1 MASMSSISKYSESLS
16 KITECVYDITLN
28 RTLMLGRWLEFRDG
42 TGRGERQIWRNHI
55 VRHIMCMSFYHFI
68 DILQTR
74 VSKTSEKCSAI
85 RFTHV
90 THSVE
95 FLARGKWISYRF
107 WYETFQNCLMI
118 MMSISLKIGKM
129 WCLFGWQSSMDAH
142 DTKYAETG
150 NIFVTCG
157 ILWLEKY
164 WPNWHFWF
172 CGNFNHFTAGA
183 RRW

>member
-28 RTLMLGRWLEFRDG
+28 RTLMLGRWLEFHDR
-42 TGRGERQIWRNHI
+42 TGEGERQIWRNHI
-55 VRHIMCMSFYHFI
+55 VRHIMCMSFCHFI

-74 VSKTSEKCSAI
+74 VSKTSEKFSTI

-107 WYETFQNCLMI
+107 WYKTFQNCLMI

-129 WCLFGWQSSMDAH
+129 WCLFSLTVFNGCARYEICRDR
-142 DTKYAETG
+142 KYFR
-150 NIFVTCG
+150 N
-157 ILWLEKY
+157 L
-164 WPNWHFWF
+164 WHFMVGKILAELAF
-172 CGNFNHFTAGA
+172 LVLRQF
-183 RRW
+183 